1 MRLFDSHAHYNDEK
15 FSDYPGGMEG
25 ALRDSFDSGVCGII
39 CVGTSPETTD
49 ECIAIADRDSR
60 IFATAG
66 LHPGDSRFVPIG
78 EERIALDCI
87 RDRLDHPKV
96 CAIGEIGLDY
106 HYGGEDRDRQKM
118 IFDAQLS
125 MARETGY
132 PVIVH
137 DREAHGDTLDIIKAH
152 PGVIGV
158 MHSFSGSAEFATELL
173 RLGWYISFS
182 GPVTY
187 KNAHNLRRA
196 ASVCPV
202 DRVLV
207 ETDAPYLP
215 PVPHRGEINL
225 SAYMQFTAAAV
236 AEAMG
241 VDSDQFCRHTVENTE
256 RLFGLSDM

>member
-1 MRLFDSHAHYNDEK
+1 MKLFDSHAHYNDER
-15 FSDYPGGMEG
+15 FADYPGGMEG

-39 CVGTSPETTD
+39 CVGTCPVTTD
-49 ECIAIADRDSR
+49 ECIAIAETDGR
-60 IFATAG
+60 IYATAG
-66 LHPGDSRFVPIG
+66 LHPGDLRFYDEKDDISMLEAIKAG
-78 EERIALDCI
+78 LS
-87 RDRLDHPKV
+87 HKKV

-106 HYGGEDRDRQKM
+106 HYGGEDRDRQRR

-125 MARETGY
+125 LAKETGY

-152 PGVIGV
+152 PDVVGV

-196 ASVCPV
+196 AAVCPS

-215 PVPHRGEINL
+215 PVPHRGEINI
-225 SAYMQFTAAAV
+225 SAYMEHTALAV
-236 AEAMG
+236 ADAMG
-241 VDSDQFCRHTVENTE
+241 VDIDKFCDSTVENTKA
-256 RLFGLSDM
+256 LFGLSQS